1 MNVDAQPSAESL
13 SRRVH
18 HGLDGVGAAD
28 DAHRRTGKRT
38 LDGGL
43 DRAVPFSQRGHASRH
58 SRRVI
63 GFEIGDGDMPKRKG
77 KGRDE
82 SQNERADG
90 DFPSHHPRFRM
101 PVGAIHARSFSSL

>member
-1 MNVDAQPSAESL
+1 MNVDAQLSAEPFL
-13 SRRVH
+13 RGVH
-18 HGLDGVGAAD
+18 HGLDGAGAAD

-43 DRAVPFSQRGHASRH
+43 DRALPLSQGGHASRH

-90 DFPSHHPRFRM
+90 DFPRHHPRFRM
-101 PVGAIHARSFSSL
+101 PAAESRRRAFPSL